1 MIKLIKN
8 FRRQDFLS
16 LLIFIGIS
24 IILYRCITLQY
35 LETEKW
41 SSNIEAREI
50 KPHKIV
56 ASRGV
61 IVDRNDEI
69 LAESILLETLGTT
82 DPKFFLE
89 NNSEKDIKYLC
100 NIIDKNYASLKRTLL
115 SNKNKRFLFIGRQ
128 LSEDQINRIRKLN
141 LKGVGYQKEFQ
152 RFYPWGESIGNL
164 VGKTDKDHVGQNGL
178 EKSYDS
184 YLKGKDG
191 KTKVRQDRNGKIV
204 ENIKLL
210 SPAKDGKKLTLTI
223 DARLQYVAYRE
234 LKNKIEEVN
243 AKSGSV
249 IILDTTNGDILASA
263 SYPSYDPN
271 DKYSYT
277 NFKERNRGIIDPIEP
292 ASTIK
297 PFLLSA
303 ALYSGSVR
311 LNHTFD
317 TNPGYLKIDGHKYRD
332 FKNYGLLT
340 SEGVVIKSS
349 NVGSVK
355 ISQKFNKK
363 IYHDLLEYIGV
374 GEMVNIKFPSEESGK
389 LDHYSEWDKKDTRSH
404 AIGYALTMTPLQ
416 IAKAYSVI
424 ANEGMVINPRINK
437 DLLTQKY
444 KSKKYKSSFKKAR
457 GVIKKVVESG
467 TGRNAALKGY
477 TVGGKTGTAEVYNKK
492 YNKNKHNS
500 LFAGIIPISE
510 PKLVIV
516 VVINEPENKPNQFYG
531 SFVSAPVF
539 KRIAS
544 DSLRILNISPDNVLD
559 NTKRVSNKIENF
571 DITTIKTT
579 EDNYVFWIKWY

>member
-24 IILYRCITLQY
+24 IILYRCINLQY
-35 LETEKW
+35 FETDNW
-41 SSNIEAREI
+41 VSSTEAREI
-50 KPHKIV
+50 KPDKII

-61 IVDRNDEI
+61 IVDRNNEI
-69 LAESILLETLGTT
+69 LAESILLDTLGTT
-82 DPKFFLE
+82 DPKFFLKS
-89 NNSEKDIKYLC
+89 NSEKKILDLC
-100 NIIDKNYASLKRTLL
+100 KIIDKKYDVLKTSLLIK
-115 SNKNKRFLFIGRQ
+115 KNKKFAFIGRQ
-128 LSEDQINRIRKLN
+128 LSEDQVKKINELE
-141 LKGVGYQKEFQ
+141 LKGVDYQKEFQ
-152 RFYPWGESIGNL
+152 RFYPWGEAIGNL
-164 VGKTDKDHVGQNGL
+164 VGKTNKDHIGQNGL
-178 EKSYDS
+178 EKSYDT
-184 YLKGKDG
+184 YLTGKDG
-191 KTKVRQDRNGKIV
+191 KRKVRIDRHGKIV
-204 ENIKLL
+204 DNITILT
-210 SPAKDGKKLTLTI
+210 PAEDGKKLTLTI

-234 LKNKIEEVN
+234 LKRKIKEVN

-271 DKYSYT
+271 DKDAYS

-297 PFLLSA
+297 PFLLTA
-303 ALYSGSVR
+303 ALHSRSIT
-311 LNHTFD
+311 LKQIFD
-317 TNPGYLKIDGHKYRD
+317 TNPGYLKIGGHKYRD

-340 SEGVVIKSS
+340 SEDIIIKSS

-355 ISQKFNKK
+355 ISQKLNKK

-374 GEMVNIKFPSEESGK
+374 GDMVNIKFPSEQPGK
-389 LDHYSEWDKKDTRSH
+389 LLHFSEWDKKDTRSH

-424 ANEGMVINPRINK
+424 ANKGIVINPRINK
-437 DLLTQKY
+437 DTFIIKEGT
-444 KSKKYKSSFKKAR
+444 KKYKNSFSKVKK
-457 GVIKKVVESG
+457 VIEKVVETG
-467 TGRNAALKGY
+467 TGKKASLKGY

-500 LFAGIIPISE
+500 LFAGIIPISK

-544 DSLRILNISPDNVLD
+544 DSLRILNISPDNILG
-559 NTKRVSNKIENF
+559 NTKRVSNKLENF
-571 DITTIKTT
+571 DITTIKTP
-579 EDNYVFWIKWY
+579 EDNYVF

>member
-24 IILYRCITLQY
+24 IILYRCINLQY
-35 LETEKW
+35 FETDNW
-41 SSNIEAREI
+41 VSSTEAREI
-50 KPHKIV
+50 KPDKII
-56 ASRGV
+56 ANRGV
-61 IVDRNDEI
+61 IVDRNNEV
-69 LAESILLETLGTT
+69 LAESILLDTLGTT
-82 DPKFFLE
+82 EPKFFLKS
-89 NNSEKDIKYLC
+89 NSEKKIRELC
-100 NIIDKNYASLKRTLL
+100 NIIEKKYDVLKTSLLTK
-115 SNKNKRFLFIGRQ
+115 KNKKFVFIGRQ
-128 LSEDQINRIRKLN
+128 LSEDQVNKINELKLR
-141 LKGVGYQKEFQ
+141 GVDYQKEFQ

-164 VGKTDKDHVGQNGL
+164 VGKTDKDHIGQSGL
-178 EKSYDS
+178 EKSYDAH
-184 YLKGKDG
+184 LNGKDG
-191 KTKVRQDRNGKIV
+191 IRKVRIDRYGKIV
-204 ENIKLL
+204 DNITIL
-210 SPAKDGKKLTLTI
+210 SPAEDGKKLTLTI

-234 LKNKIEEVN
+234 LKSKIKEVN

-271 DKYSYT
+271 DKNAYS

-297 PFLLSA
+297 PFLLTA
-303 ALYSGSVR
+303 ALYSGSIT
-311 LNHTFD
+311 LNQTFD
-317 TNPGYLKIDGHKYRD
+317 TNPGYLKIGGHKYKD

-340 SEGVVIKSS
+340 SEDVVIKSS

-374 GEMVNIKFPSEESGK
+374 GDMVNIKFPSEQSGK
-389 LDHYSEWDKKDTRSH
+389 LLHFSEWDKKDTRSH

-424 ANEGMVINPRINK
+424 ANQGMVINPRINK
-437 DLLTQKY
+437 DSFTMKDE
-444 KSKKYKSSFKKAR
+444 SKKYKDSFTKVRK
-457 GVIKKVVESG
+457 VIKKVVETG
-467 TGRNAALKGY
+467 TGKKASLKGY

-500 LFAGIIPISE
+500 LFAGIIPISK

-544 DSLRILNISPDNVLD
+544 DSLRILNISPDNILD
-559 NTKRVSNKIENF
+559 NTKRVSNKLENF
-571 DITTIKTT
+571 DITTIKTP
-579 EDNYVFWIKWY
+579 EDNYVF

>member
-24 IILYRCITLQY
+24 IILYRCINLQY
-35 LETEKW
+35 FETDNW
-41 SSNIEAREI
+41 VSSTEAREI
-50 KPHKIV
+50 KPDKII
-56 ASRGV
+56 ANRGV
-61 IVDRNDEI
+61 IVDRNNEI
-69 LAESILLETLGTT
+69 LAESILLDTLGTT
-82 DPKFFLE
+82 EPKFFLKS
-89 NNSEKDIKYLC
+89 NSEKKIRELC
-100 NIIDKNYASLKRTLL
+100 NIIEKKYDVLKTSLLTK
-115 SNKNKRFLFIGRQ
+115 KNKKFVFIGRQ
-128 LSEDQINRIRKLN
+128 LSEDQVNKINELKLR
-141 LKGVGYQKEFQ
+141 GVDYQKEFQ

-164 VGKTDKDHVGQNGL
+164 VGKTDKDHIGQSGL
-178 EKSYDS
+178 EKSYDAH
-184 YLKGKDG
+184 LNGKDG
-191 KTKVRQDRNGKIV
+191 IRKVRIDRYGKIV
-204 ENIKLL
+204 DNITIL
-210 SPAKDGKKLTLTI
+210 SPAEDGKKLTLTI

-234 LKNKIEEVN
+234 LKSKIKEVN

-271 DKYSYT
+271 DKNAYS

-297 PFLLSA
+297 PFLLTA
-303 ALYSGSVR
+303 ALYSGSIT
-311 LNHTFD
+311 LNQTFD
-317 TNPGYLKIDGHKYRD
+317 TNPGYLKIGGHKYKD

-340 SEGVVIKSS
+340 SEDVVIKSS

-374 GEMVNIKFPSEESGK
+374 GDMVNIKFPSEQSGK
-389 LDHYSEWDKKDTRSH
+389 LLHFSEWDKKDTRSH

-424 ANEGMVINPRINK
+424 ANQGMVINPRINK
-437 DLLTQKY
+437 DSFTMKDE
-444 KSKKYKSSFKKAR
+444 SKKYKDSFTKVRK
-457 GVIKKVVESG
+457 VIKKVVETG
-467 TGRNAALKGY
+467 TGKKASLKGY

-500 LFAGIIPISE
+500 LFAGIIPISK

-544 DSLRILNISPDNVLD
+544 DSLRILNISPDNILD
-559 NTKRVSNKIENF
+559 NTKRVSNKLENF
-571 DITTIKTT
+571 DITTIKTP
-579 EDNYVFWIKWY
+579 EDNYVF

>member
-24 IILYRCITLQY
+24 IILYRCINLQY
-35 LETEKW
+35 FETDNW
-41 SSNIEAREI
+41 VSSTEAREI
-50 KPHKIV
+50 KPDKII

-61 IVDRNDEI
+61 IVDRNNEI
-69 LAESILLETLGTT
+69 LAESILLDTLGTT
-82 DPKFFLE
+82 DPKFFLKS
-89 NNSEKDIKYLC
+89 NSEKKILDLC
-100 NIIDKNYASLKRTLL
+100 KIIDKKYDVLKTSLLIK
-115 SNKNKRFLFIGRQ
+115 KNKKFAFIGRQ
-128 LSEDQINRIRKLN
+128 LSEDQVKKINELE
-141 LKGVGYQKEFQ
+141 LKGVDYQKEFQ
-152 RFYPWGESIGNL
+152 RFYPWGEAIGNL
-164 VGKTDKDHVGQNGL
+164 VGKTNKDHIGQNGL
-178 EKSYDS
+178 EKSYDT
-184 YLKGKDG
+184 YLTGKDG
-191 KTKVRQDRNGKIV
+191 KRKVRIDRHGKIV
-204 ENIKLL
+204 DNITILT
-210 SPAKDGKKLTLTI
+210 PAEDGKKLTLTI

-234 LKNKIEEVN
+234 LKRKIKEVN

-271 DKYSYT
+271 DKDAYS

-297 PFLLSA
+297 PFLLTA
-303 ALYSGSVR
+303 ALHSRSIT
-311 LNHTFD
+311 LKQIFD
-317 TNPGYLKIDGHKYRD
+317 TNPGYLKIGGHKYRD

-340 SEGVVIKSS
+340 SEDIIIKSS

-355 ISQKFNKK
+355 ISQKLNKK

-374 GEMVNIKFPSEESGK
+374 GDMVNIKFPSEQPGK
-389 LDHYSEWDKKDTRSH
+389 LLHFSEWDKKDTRSH

-424 ANEGMVINPRINK
+424 ANKGIVINPRINK
-437 DLLTQKY
+437 DTFIIKEGT
-444 KSKKYKSSFKKAR
+444 KKYKNSFSKVKK
-457 GVIKKVVESG
+457 VIEKVVETG
-467 TGRNAALKGY
+467 TGKKASLKGY

-500 LFAGIIPISE
+500 LFAGIIPISK

-544 DSLRILNISPDNVLD
+544 DSLRILNISPDNLLD
-559 NTKRVSNKIENF
+559 NVKKVSNKLENF
-571 DITTIKTT
+571 DITTIKTP
-579 EDNYVFWIKWY
+579 EDNYVF

>member
-24 IILYRCITLQY
+24 IILYRCINLQY
-35 LETEKW
+35 FETDNW
-41 SSNIEAREI
+41 VSSTEAREI
-50 KPHKIV
+50 KPDKII
-56 ASRGV
+56 ANRGV
-61 IVDRNDEI
+61 IVDRNNEI
-69 LAESILLETLGTT
+69 LAESILLDTLGTT
-82 DPKFFLE
+82 EPKFFLKS
-89 NNSEKDIKYLC
+89 NSEKKIRELC
-100 NIIDKNYASLKRTLL
+100 NIIEKKYDVLKTSLLTK
-115 SNKNKRFLFIGRQ
+115 KNKKFVFIGRQ
-128 LSEDQINRIRKLN
+128 LSEDQVNKINELKLR
-141 LKGVGYQKEFQ
+141 GVDYQKEFQ

-164 VGKTDKDHVGQNGL
+164 VGKTDKDHIGQSGL
-178 EKSYDS
+178 EKSYDAH
-184 YLKGKDG
+184 LNGKDG
-191 KTKVRQDRNGKIV
+191 IRKVRIDRYGKIV
-204 ENIKLL
+204 DNITIL
-210 SPAKDGKKLTLTI
+210 SPAEDGKKLTLTI

-234 LKNKIEEVN
+234 LKSKIKEVN

-271 DKYSYT
+271 DKNAYS

-297 PFLLSA
+297 PFLLTA
-303 ALYSGSVR
+303 ALYSGSIT
-311 LNHTFD
+311 LNQTFD
-317 TNPGYLKIDGHKYRD
+317 TNPGYLKIGGHKYKD

-340 SEGVVIKSS
+340 SEDVVIKSS

-374 GEMVNIKFPSEESGK
+374 GDMVNIKFPSEQSGK
-389 LDHYSEWDKKDTRSH
+389 LLHFSEWDKKDTRSH

-424 ANEGMVINPRINK
+424 ANQGMVINPRINK
-437 DLLTQKY
+437 DSFTMKGE
-444 KSKKYKSSFKKAR
+444 SKKYKDSFTKVRK
-457 GVIKKVVESG
+457 VIKKVVETG
-467 TGRNAALKGY
+467 TGKKASLKGY

-500 LFAGIIPISE
+500 LFAGIIPISK

-544 DSLRILNISPDNVLD
+544 DSLRILNISPDNILD
-559 NTKRVSNKIENF
+559 NTKRVSNKLENF
-571 DITTIKTT
+571 DITTIKTP
-579 EDNYVFWIKWY
+579 EDNYVF

>member
-24 IILYRCITLQY
+24 IILYRCINLQY
-35 LETEKW
+35 FETDNW
-41 SSNIEAREI
+41 VSSTEAREI
-50 KPHKIV
+50 KPDKII
-56 ASRGV
+56 ANRGV
-61 IVDRNDEI
+61 IVDRNNEI
-69 LAESILLETLGTT
+69 LAESILLDTLGTT
-82 DPKFFLE
+82 EPKFFLKS
-89 NNSEKDIKYLC
+89 NSEKKIRELC
-100 NIIDKNYASLKRTLL
+100 NIIEKKYDVLKTSLLTK
-115 SNKNKRFLFIGRQ
+115 KNKKFVFIGRQ
-128 LSEDQINRIRKLN
+128 LSEDQVNKINELKLR
-141 LKGVGYQKEFQ
+141 GVDYQKEFQ

-164 VGKTDKDHVGQNGL
+164 VGKTDKDHIGQSGL
-178 EKSYDS
+178 EKSYDA
-184 YLKGKDG
+184 YLNGIDG
-191 KTKVRQDRNGKIV
+191 IRKVRIDRYGKIV
-204 ENIKLL
+204 DNITIL
-210 SPAKDGKKLTLTI
+210 SPAEDGKKLTLTI

-234 LKNKIEEVN
+234 LKSKIKEVN

-271 DKYSYT
+271 DKNAYS

-297 PFLLSA
+297 PFLLTA
-303 ALYSGSVR
+303 ALYSGSIT
-311 LNHTFD
+311 LNQTFD
-317 TNPGYLKIDGHKYRD
+317 TNPGYLKIGGHKYKD

-340 SEGVVIKSS
+340 SEDVVIKSS

-374 GEMVNIKFPSEESGK
+374 GDMVNIKFPSEQSGK
-389 LDHYSEWDKKDTRSH
+389 LLHFSEWDKKDTRSH

-424 ANEGMVINPRINK
+424 ANQGMVINPRINK
-437 DLLTQKY
+437 DSFTIKDE
-444 KSKKYKSSFKKAR
+444 SKKYKDSFTKVRK
-457 GVIKKVVESG
+457 VIKKVVETG
-467 TGRNAALKGY
+467 TGKKASLKGY

-500 LFAGIIPISE
+500 LFAGIIPISK

-544 DSLRILNISPDNVLD
+544 DSLRILNISPDNILD
-559 NTKRVSNKIENF
+559 NTKRVSNKLENF
-571 DITTIKTT
+571 DITTIKTP
-579 EDNYVFWIKWY
+579 EDNYVF

>member
-24 IILYRCITLQY
+24 IILYRCINLQY
-35 LETEKW
+35 FETDNW
-41 SSNIEAREI
+41 VSSSEAREI
-50 KPHKIV
+50 KPDKII

-61 IVDRNDEI
+61 IVDRNNEI
-69 LAESILLETLGTT
+69 LAESILLDTLGTT
-82 DPKFFLE
+82 DPKFFLKI
-89 NNSEKDIKYLC
+89 NSEKKIQDLC
-100 NIIDKNYASLKRTLL
+100 KIIDKKYDVLKTSLLIK
-115 SNKNKRFLFIGRQ
+115 KNKKFAFIGRQ
-128 LSEDQINRIRKLN
+128 LSEDQVKKINELE
-141 LKGVGYQKEFQ
+141 LKGVDYQKEFQ
-152 RFYPWGESIGNL
+152 RFYPWGEAIGNL
-164 VGKTDKDHVGQNGL
+164 VGKTDKDHKGHNGL
-178 EKSYDS
+178 EKSYNN
-184 YLKGKDG
+184 YLTGKDG
-191 KTKVRQDRNGKIV
+191 TRKVRIDRHGKIV
-204 ENIKLL
+204 DNITIL
-210 SPAKDGKKLTLTI
+210 SPAEDGKKLTLTI

-234 LKNKIEEVN
+234 LKSKIKEVN

-271 DKYSYT
+271 DKNAYS

-297 PFLLSA
+297 PFLLTA
-303 ALYSGSVR
+303 ALHSGSIT
-311 LNHTFD
+311 LNQTFD
-317 TNPGYLKIDGHKYRD
+317 TNPGYLKIGGHKYRD

-340 SEGVVIKSS
+340 SEDIVIKSS

-363 IYHDLLEYIGV
+363 IYHDLLEFIGV
-374 GEMVNIKFPSEESGK
+374 GDMVNIKFPSEQSGK
-389 LDHYSEWDKKDTRSH
+389 LLHFSEWDKKDTRSH

-424 ANEGMVINPRINK
+424 ANKGVVINPRINK
-437 DLLTQKY
+437 DSFIIKEET
-444 KSKKYKSSFKKAR
+444 KKYKNSFTKVKK
-457 GVIKKVVESG
+457 VIEKVVENG
-467 TGRNAALKGY
+467 TGKKASLEGY

-492 YNKNKHNS
+492 YDKNKHNS
-500 LFAGIIPISE
+500 LFAGIIPISK

-544 DSLRILNISPDNVLD
+544 NSLRILNISPDNLLD
-559 NTKRVSNKIENF
+559 NKKRVSNKLENF
-571 DITTIKTT
+571 DITTIKTP
-579 EDNYVFWIKWY
+579 EDNYVF